1 MKKIHF
7 MLLSLVIALLCL
19 AGCKIQTVDE
29 YNHQKADETS
39 VDDSNEKIVAVK
51 DKKQDVKKA
60 DTNQSTK
67 SSENTNNNA
76 QNSSNVKSQKKSEVT
91 QNSTKNTGAKI
102 ETKSQSAKS
111 GTVSSNHA
119 NTSLKSGTNQYH
131 KKSSSDNSNAKIS
144 KKATNHSTST
154 KRSNVKTVVAKKKYV
169 TVSIRLDTFKNKS
182 NYEKLKKPLQNEQ
195 YVPSN
200 FVILPTTKYEIL
212 KENESAWNITL
223 RAIKEHHIHLE
234 YQGAGESKYGSVYIQ
249 GINHL
254 YEFDAGNLS
263 GWMYSV
269 NGKKPGVGCSSY
281 KVNDGDHIVWQY
293 TVNLGRDIGF

>member
-1 MKKIHF
+1 MKKIHL

-51 DKKQDVKKA
+51 DKKQDAKV
-60 DTNQSTK
+60 DSNQSTK
-67 SSENTNNNA
+67 SSENTNSNA
-76 QNSSNVKSQKKSEVT
+76 QNSNHVKVQKKSEET
-91 QNSTKNTGAKI
+91 NNSTKNSGAKN
-102 ETKSQSAKS
+102 ESKSQSAKS
-111 GTVSSNHA
+111 GAVSSNQV
-119 NTSLKSGTNQYH
+119 NTSSKSGTNQYRQ
-131 KKSSSDNSNAKIS
+131 KSNSEKSNAKIS
-144 KKATNHSTST
+144 KKTTNHSSST
-154 KRSNVKTVVAKKKYV
+154 EKSSVKTVVAKKQYV

-182 NYEKLKKPLQNEQ
+182 NYEKLQKPLQNEQ

-212 KENESAWNITL
+212 KENESVWSITL

-234 YQGAGESKYGSVYIQ
+234 YQGSNANYYGSVYIQ

-254 YEFDAGNLS
+254 YQYDAGNLS
-263 GWMYSV
+263 GWLYYV
-269 NGKKPGVGCSSY
+269 NDKKAGVGCSSY
-281 KVNDGDHIVWQY
+281 QVKNGDHIVWQY
-293 TVNLGRDIGF
+293 TVNGRDTGL